1 MKKCGRVVVFL
12 IAVLMVN
19 SLAVSAYDG
28 VVRVPVPIGTYEI
41 EQTQEGQYVS
51 VEDFGRLLVAGKPD
65 LPSKI
70 FAIAIPPGAEV
81 AEVTFDVGQGIVLPG
96 TYNVAPATLA
106 RVIGE
111 EDPLVYA
118 REKQAYDQNYS
129 SVYGSDEPY
138 PASVGEFVRTAG
150 FRKYNLVDVRVS
162 PVTYRPQSGELTY
175 HSNVTVHVSYT
186 YAKGFS
192 PDDIMIDNLPR
203 KERLAKEIILNYDE
217 AQSWYPAAI
226 GGKESFDF
234 VFITLESLV
243 SEVAPLVTWEI
254 SKGRTV
260 QVVTTSWISANYAGW
275 DLTEKVRNFLLDKY
289 PSEEWGIEDVL
300 LIADYNSLPPRR
312 VWVDLGYGKPETDF
326 YFAELSKPDSL
337 SWDRDGDHQYA
348 ENYVDPVDF
357 YAEIVV
363 GRIPWSNPS
372 TVQQIC
378 GKSAAYEQNQ
388 DPAFKKNILLLGAYF
403 WENTDNAVLMETKI
417 NQPWMFSWT
426 KTRMYEQGHSTY
438 PSDYNLT
445 YSNVLSVWSSG
456 QFAFVN
462 WAGHGSPHSVHI
474 MYSKGSAFATT
485 STCPSLNDDYPS
497 IVFADACSNSDTDYD
512 NIGRAML
519 GQGAVGFLGATK
531 VAYGRPGWNNPYSG
545 SSQSFDYFFTICVT
559 SGDYTQGQGHQ
570 WALIEMY
577 QNNLWGNDKYEHFEW
592 SSYWGNPNLGMGPV
606 TSSYPPATPTTPA
619 GTVEAAPGVEHD
631 FSSST
636 TDPEGENIF
645 YLFDWGDGTDSD
657 WLGPYSSGET
667 CTASKS
673 WADAG
678 AYDVSV
684 KAKDI
689 YDRESGW
696 SNALSVARYVC
707 GDANDDGVIDI
718 GDAIYVINYLYKNDP
733 APDPWQ
739 AGDPNNDDV
748 VQLGDVIFLIN
759 YLFKNGPSPGC

>member
-12 IAVLMVN
+12 IALFAV
-19 SLAVSAYDG
+19 SGLAVSADDG
-28 VVRVPVPIGTYEI
+28 VVSVPIPVGTYEI
-41 EQTQEGQYVS
+41 EYTQQGQYIS
-51 VEDFGRLLVAGKPD
+51 VENFGRILVSGKPD

-81 AEVTFDVGQGIVLPG
+81 AEVTFDVGQGIALPG
-96 TYNVAPATLA
+96 TYDIVPAVLT
-106 RVIGE
+106 RVISE
-111 EDPLVYA
+111 EDPLIYQQDKMTY
-118 REKQAYDQNYS
+118 EDNHT

-138 PASVGEFVRTAG
+138 PAAVGEFVRTAG

-162 PVTYRPQSGELTY
+162 PFTYRPQSGQLTY
-175 HSNVTVHVSYT
+175 HPNVTVHVSYT
-186 YAKGFS
+186 YPKGFS
-192 PDDIMIDNLPR
+192 SDDIMIDNLPR
-203 KERLAKEIILNYDE
+203 KERLAQNIILNYDE

-243 SEVAPLVTWEI
+243 SQVAPLVTWEI

-260 QVVTTSWISANYAGW
+260 NVVTTSWISANYAGW
-275 DLTEKVRNFLLDKY
+275 DLAEKIRNFLLDKY

-300 LIADYNSLPPRR
+300 LVGHYDEVPIRR
-312 VWVDLGYGKPETDF
+312 VWQDLGYGKPETDF

-337 SWDRDGDHQYA
+337 SWDRDGDHRYA

-357 YAEIVV
+357 YAEVVV
-363 GRIPWSNPS
+363 GRIPWSQAS
-372 TVQQIC
+372 IVQQIC
-378 GKSAAYEQNQ
+378 GKSVAYEQNQ

-403 WENTDNAVLMETKI
+403 WDDTDNAVLMETKI
-417 NQPWMFSWT
+417 DQSWMFSWT
-426 KTRMYEQGHSTY
+426 KTRMYEQSHSTY
-438 PSDYNLT
+438 PSDYDLT
-445 YSNVLSVWSSG
+445 YNNVRTVWSSG
-456 QFAFVN
+456 QYSFVN

-545 SSQSFDYFFTICVT
+545 SSQSFDYFFTISVT
-559 SGDYTQGQGHQ
+559 SGDYTQGQAHQ
-570 WALIEMY
+570 WALIHMY
-577 QNNLWGNDKYEHFEW
+577 ENGLWSSQKYEHFEW
-592 SSYWGNPNLGMGPV
+592 SSYWGNPNLGVGAV
-606 TSSYPPATPTTPA
+606 ISSYPPETPATPTGLAEGP
-619 GTVEAAPGVEHD
+619 PGAESD

-657 WLGPYSSGET
+657 WLGPYNSGET

-673 WADAG
+673 WVDAG
-678 AYDVSV
+678 AYDVRV

-689 YDRESGW
+689 HDRESGW
-696 SNALSVARYVC
+696 SEALSVARFVR
-707 GDANDDGVIDI
+707 GDCNDDGIIDI
-718 GDAIYVINYLYKNDP
+718 GDAIYVINYLYKAGP
-733 APDPWQ
+733 APDPPQ
-739 AGDPNNDDV
+739 AGDANCDSGCELADV
-748 VQLGDVIFLIN
+748 VFLIN
-759 YLFKNGPSPGC
+759 YLFKNGPPPDC